1 MNEECSHVTIN
12 KTGTGNAIV
21 VCISPL
27 TAIMIEQQRKFLERG
42 IRAEFVET
50 AQLDTAVVK
59 KVLEGDLQLLYISPE
74 NLLNNK
80 RYRSMLLSPRYVK
93 NMVALVVDEAHC
105 VKTW

>member
-1 MNEECSHVTIN
+1 
-12 KTGTGNAIV
+12 
-21 VCISPL
+21 
-27 TAIMIEQQRKFLERG
+27 MIERQRKFLDRS
-42 IRAEFVET
+42 IRAEFVGE

-59 KVLEGDLQLLYISPE
+59 RVLEGDLQLLYISPE

-80 RYRSMLLSPRYVK
+80 KYCSMLLSPKYTR

>member
-1 MNEECSHVTIN
+1 M
-12 KTGTGNAIV
+12 
-21 VCISPL
+21 
-27 TAIMIEQQRKFLERG
+27 ERG
-42 IRAEFVET
+42 IKAEFVGK

-80 RYRSMLLSPRYVK
+80 TYCSMLLSPHYIK
-93 NMVALVVDEAHC
+93 NMVALAVDEAHC